1 MTTNNPAPNGQG
13 LARMMSN
20 NSCIHALC
28 ADGSESTVK
37 RQAQN
42 WGYPFGRVT
51 YLLRRVPYLPFN
63 TFLTSPSG
71 QVSPA
76 AITRTRL

>member
-20 NSCIHALC
+20 SSCIHALC
-28 ADGSESTVK
+28 ADGSKPTVK
-37 RQAQN
+37 VTGSKLGISRPVA
-42 WGYPFGRVT
+42 GAPYP
-51 YLLRRVPYLPFN
+51 PFN